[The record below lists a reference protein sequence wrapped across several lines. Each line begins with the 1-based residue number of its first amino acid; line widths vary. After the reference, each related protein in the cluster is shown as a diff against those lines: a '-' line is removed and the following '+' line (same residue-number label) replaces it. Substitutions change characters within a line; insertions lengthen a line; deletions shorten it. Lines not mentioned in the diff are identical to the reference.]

1 MAIRVPAQLKEIA
14 DQVLNGK
21 ERQETVR
28 VLLSWFG
35 AARRSYRNVRQIRKA
50 LNKTKLK
57 TDPDFEEAWID
68 ASVAFVLKSTPLSK
82 PAEVEVA
89 TPPSP
94 DIGSAEAIDGLA
106 IPKKS
111 IDDVS

>member
-1 MAIRVPAQLKEIA
+1 MALKIPPQLKDVA
-14 DQVLNGK
+14 DQVLNGR

-28 VLLSWFG
+28 TILSWFG

-68 ASVAFVLKSTPLSK
+68 ASVAFVQKLK
-82 PAEVEVA
+82 PASKAASEESVSTLVSE
-89 TPPSP
+89 S
-94 DIGSAEAIDGLA
+94 GSTQGIDEMP
-106 IPKKS
+106 I
-111 IDDVS
+111 